1 MKPWRR
7 LFISLAVAILV
18 LPLSAVVAFDL
29 FWLQPRLEQ
38 IETLAQSASPQALN
52 SPPLVTQMVQ
62 ASEPNGLIWQ
72 VARIVISQSI
82 PKFTATSNLQWHAV
96 GIASS
101 LLLPLHTSEQERLGL
116 YCARIYVGDQSYGL
130 EAAAQQLFGKNLAA
144 LNLEQAATVAA
155 WPRAPSYY
163 AKRPE
168 ALARL
173 RDTLLERV
181 SPATDQGL

>member
-1 MKPWRR
+1 MKLWRR
-7 LFISLAVAILV
+7 LCISLAVALLV
-18 LPLSAVVAFDL
+18 LPLSVLAAFDL
-29 FWLQPRLEQ
+29 LWLQPRLEQ
-38 IETLAQSASPQALN
+38 IQTLAQSAGPEALN
-52 SPPLVTQMVQ
+52 PPPLIEQMVR
-62 ASEPNGLIWQ
+62 ASEPNGLKWS
-72 VARIVISQSI
+72 VSRIVIAQSKPE
-82 PKFTATSNLQWHAV
+82 PKLSTLQRHAIGATTA
-96 GIASS
+96 
-101 LLLPLHTSEQERLGL
+101 LLLPLHAPEQELLAL